1 MSTYRP
7 QQPFKGM
14 TLAQMKKKWQSMTP
28 KERSM
33 NVQTFRDAA
42 KKAPAASKPKPAPAK
57 SQSTPKKPQ
66 STPKKPQSTP
76 KKPSKGGGTTG
87 RTRPSN
93 PPSPTVVRSGSR
105 TGASVDPRERSL
117 RRNRQQTRSR
127 STTAGRRNIRQ
138 QVEAQSGSAKRD
150 QRTTEAR
157 RRRAREAGLKK
168 NRRELLAKKYN
179 KD

>member
-57 SQSTPKKPQ
+57 PKPAPAKSKPASAKSKPTPTKPKPIPTNTRSVRQPGSTGGRGKGGKVNMPYAGSTPGSPKRETLKPRV
-66 STPKKPQSTP
+66 K
-76 KKPSKGGGTTG
+76 
-87 RTRPSN
+87 
-93 PPSPTVVRSGSR
+93 
-105 TGASVDPRERSL
+105 
-117 RRNRQQTRSR
+117 RNRR
-127 STTAGRRNIRQ
+127 GRAI
-138 QVEAQSGSAKRD
+138 
-150 QRTTEAR
+150 
-157 RRRAREAGLKK
+157 
-168 NRRELLAKKYN
+168 
-179 KD
+179 